1 MRRSLAEA
9 NGELR
14 VIDVVA
20 EPGMGKSRLLYEF
33 RQGIGESQTLI
44 LAGNCVSE
52 GRQAPLLPFI
62 DVVRGSF
69 QVKLGEAEAEVARK
83 LENGLNV
90 LGLQTAENLS
100 LLLNLLGLKPPE
112 GALTGLDA
120 VLIGLRTRELLQNLL
135 EARCRLSQVVL
146 LIEDLHWI
154 DSVSQEILGGI
165 IESAAK
171 RGLLILHTRRP
182 EYEPPWR
189 ERSVPLTLRLEPLPL
204 TTFGI

>member
-1 MRRSLAEA
+1 M
-9 NGELR
+9 
-14 VIDVVA
+14 
-20 EPGMGKSRLLYEF
+20 
-33 RQGIGESQTLI
+33 
-44 LAGNCVSE
+44 
-52 GRQAPLLPFI
+52 
-62 DVVRGSF
+62 F

-83 LENGLNV
+83 LENGLSA

-100 LLLNLLGLKPPE
+100 LLLNLLGLNPPE

-135 EARCRLSQVVL
+135 EARCRLSKVVL

-171 RGLLILHTRRP
+171 RSLLILHTRRP

-189 ERSVPLTLRLEPLPL
+189 ERSVPLTLRLEPLPADDIRHL
-204 TTFGI
+204 IQTRLGVNTLPSY